1 MKRSRDQAG
10 YRSVTEPGTSCY
22 CIGNS
27 NSQRVTATRYC
38 NAISSH
44 CVLSA
49 RGNLTRV
56 GGREKSNKDASL
68 MWRILD
74 CCRNLELIID
84 ACNLYQGSRGCTQL
98 LTVLLS
104 GPSSQRRRVTRVN
117 KLSPCFARIM
127 HVAHGHHR
135 VLRSPRCPHT
145 ALVATLGLAAPP
157 HSGRPRR
164 RGGCR
169 CFSLMSG

>member
-1 MKRSRDQAG
+1 MALRLAWLRQAARPLRHPPQQPAARYGALVKRSRDQTG

-44 CVLSA
+44 CVKRTWQS
-49 RGNLTRV
+49 TRV
-56 GGREKSNKDASL
+56 GGRGKSNKDASL

-84 ACNLYQGSRGCTQL
+84 ACNSYQGSRGCTQL

-117 KLSPCFARIM
+117 KLSPHVSLEHAAFAE
-127 HVAHGHHR
+127 
-135 VLRSPRCPHT
+135 LWQT
-145 ALVATLGLAAPP
+145 
-157 HSGRPRR
+157 
-164 RGGCR
+164 
-169 CFSLMSG
+169 